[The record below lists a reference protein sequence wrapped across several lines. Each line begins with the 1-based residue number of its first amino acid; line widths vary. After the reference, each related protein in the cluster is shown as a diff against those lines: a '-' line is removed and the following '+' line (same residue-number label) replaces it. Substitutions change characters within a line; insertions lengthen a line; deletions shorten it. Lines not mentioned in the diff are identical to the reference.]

1 MAVAVAT
8 AVSGAPT
15 TAVVTLRLRVKQRH
29 YAFLNKAAVEVNRTW
44 NYCNEMSQKAIQ
56 RFAGAAVWLSGFDLC
71 NLTAGCTGAEGGFCF
86 ITADTVQKVCTE
98 YPIKRLAA
106 AKAGRLRNA
115 RLRWRASWGSKRA
128 LGWIPAKAASFTWFL
143 RERVDAD
150 GNPLK
155 PLGGVKYAGHKITV
169 FQPERLPVPP
179 TRDQVRTMEML
190 RGQPFTPAEKRRLA
204 RPWKDGCFAQD
215 SCGDWW
221 LCLPVE
227 VPCVPMSISTT
238 QALAGMLAGDAEAKI
253 EAGDEAGLDGEP
265 QPPEIQAQPV
275 ARAAEAEAT
284 VTGSL
289 TQADACTCGVAVEE
303 EVDAAGDGYK
313 PGACETPPGGEAGAE
328 RNGVHGKSKTSVK
341 ANSMAGVRAKAANQ
355 AKAGPSAA
363 VHAES
368 LLRQAKAAGLRVVG
382 LDPGCKEAAVCS
394 DGKRIHSG
402 HYRQREKRIAE
413 AQRRGH
419 LKRAKREH
427 RKAARCRKD
436 SYHKVTRRLIDKHD
450 IIAIGNASPSRLAR
464 SLRLGK
470 SVNDA
475 AWGELKAQLLYKGQH
490 AGKHVLIVDEKF
502 TTQGCSGCGALTG
515 PKGRTDLVARQWRCR
530 DCEAWHD
537 RDINAAKNIAA
548 AALRLLGC
556 HPAIAPVAAPASVC
570 GKRAA

>member
-1 MAVAVAT
+1 MAVAVAA
-8 AVSGAPT
+8 AVSGAPA

-44 NYCNEMSQKAIQ
+44 NYCNEMSQKAIR

-71 NLTAGCTGAEGGFCF
+71 NLTAGCTGVDGGFCF

-98 YPIKRLAA
+98 YPIKRMAA
-106 AKAGRLRNA
+106 ARAGRLRNA
-115 RLRWRASWGSKRA
+115 RLRWRASRGSKRA

-143 RERVDAD
+143 RERVDAA

-155 PLGGVKYAGHKITV
+155 PLGGVKYAGHAITV
-169 FQPERLPVPP
+169 FQPERMPKPP
-179 TRDQVRTMEML
+179 TREQVRTMEML
-190 RGQPFTPAEKRRLA
+190 RGQPFTPAEKRRMA
-204 RPWKDGCFAQD
+204 RPWKDGCFTQD
-215 SCGDWW
+215 ACGDWW

-227 VPCVPMSISTT
+227 VPCVPMARSVT
-238 QALAGMLAGDAEAKI
+238 QALAGMATVDVEAEV
-253 EAGDEAGLDGEP
+253 EAGDEAGLDGGP

-275 ARAAEAEAT
+275 AGVAEAESGAT

-289 TQADACTCGVAVEE
+289 AQADACTCGAAIEE
-303 EVDAAGDGYK
+303 ETDAAGDG
-313 PGACETPPGGEAGAE
+313 PRVGMGSCAAFADGGAGAPGSATQG
-328 RNGVHGKSKTSVK
+328 RSRTSVK
-341 ANSMAGVRAKAANQ
+341 ASPRAGLRTKSGAA
-355 AKAGPSAA
+355 AT
-363 VHAES
+363 VHAEA
-368 LLRQAKAAGLRVVG
+368 LLQQAAAAGLRVAG
-382 LDPGCKEAAVCS
+382 LDPGCKDAAVCS

-402 HYRQREKRIAE
+402 HYRQREKDIAE

-419 LKRAKREH
+419 GMKAKRQH

-436 SYHKVTRRLIDKHD
+436 RYHQATRRLVDKHD

-475 AWGELKAQLLYKGQH
+475 AWGELKAQLLYKGQQ
-490 AGKHVLIVDEKF
+490 AGKHVLVVDEKF
-502 TTQGCSGCGALTG
+502 TTQGCSVCGARSG
-515 PKGRTDLVARQWRCR
+515 PQGRTDLVARQWRCR

-556 HPAIAPVAAPASVC
+556 HPASTPPVEPASVC